1 MSTDTAKAFRQQ
13 ILKPAD
19 GVFLFHARAIERLIE
34 EQLGARVQGVSVPDL
49 PYYLMPKAD
58 FLYGL
63 ESENAEA
70 LSVIE
75 GLRLPNYVI
84 LLPSPAEQRLEER
97 GLRRLR
103 YDYWSRA
110 FEAEVARAWQNARE
124 DNQDIDLFGASSLTA
139 LIGAHAFAEVR
150 DVLERDGV
158 TLPIWEDDLICRSF
172 VAMVV
177 RLRYFAPGARGFFF
191 PAIRV
196 WPAVDDWLSTSGLD
210 LPEPLQNNRLPMLL
224 MKTRPGAGGDLTAE
238 LPLLPTALPFG
249 DSDPDLPRAVQAA
262 QRQAEASLPP
272 VAPRVGGTAAQIAEG
287 ERERALEQ
295 ECLAAM
301 RRGARLRR
309 HPGWLRRL
317 RDDLAAFGRRTLG
330 RILFL
335 PGIEDLGFAGRPDA
349 PDALD
354 ALDAVDG
361 QRGDV
366 ESGHTPFAGLW
377 HKLGL
382 VLLEQSVALAQRAE
396 LNGRF
401 ALALLAL
408 ADARRLAQRLNSPA
422 HTAPA
427 AVEQSIADW
436 EATIEEQLATLLA
449 AKWKL
454 KLTTAAEIRVLIE
467 RLAADDRRRFGSP
480 PARLLLGYLEQVLSE
495 TRNDYYRLRL
505 GRWLLT
511 LGRARLR
518 EVLPFQ
524 SLLKA
529 LRALELGRARLEDLP
544 WAINDLERFSEALAA
559 LTERVTE
566 RLDAQI
572 TPRLEQAMREAD
584 FVPRN
589 HRENVAA
596 QKMRLELLDVIKH
609 RRHLKFTDVR
619 DIVARN
625 ILRLPDPSIDE
636 FFRGDRLS
644 RFDRTAARALPG
656 VYRPGELYI
665 KGLQQLGAPLFGTS
679 SGRSILR
686 HLLLPFGGAYLVLK
700 SLDLLIALLPNIDK
714 AFHLTEP
721 VSVLLIGSLINIG
734 VYTGI
739 GRHLALT
746 YWRGTIVT
754 LRFLLYDGVRQLLRW
769 SPVAQL
775 LTTGWVRGLGR
786 NLVAPMLI
794 GTLPLIPI
802 IALAVLVEEVPIEP
816 GLWLA
821 GLAFAL
827 GTLARNTPAG
837 RRFLDDLSTNLGRY
851 LRRINQALFIGL
863 IQQLLYF
870 FKEVTRRFFQLLH
883 RVDEALTHHLGERP
897 DSFVLKAVL
906 APIWRFSEALI
917 QFYVTV
923 LVEPQVNPV
932 KHFPIVTIGH
942 KLLLPFLP
950 AITAAFVDISE
961 SILPKFIAYPLV
973 TLTIVLLPG
982 LFGFLVWEL
991 KENWK
996 LYQANHRGGLR
1007 GKDLDGGDDA
1017 DLAVEPAV
1025 VGTHGETMR
1034 ALMTRGFHS
1043 GALPK
1048 GFDRLRKVIRD
1059 EIREQAPYPT
1069 RLRRV
1074 QRQLDEVQR
1083 DICVF
1088 FEREFTFA
1096 LREHC
1101 SDPNCAL
1108 QRVETG
1114 MPRIATNLVE
1124 LLAWLHAGGADG
1136 TGAAVPEAEAPDRRQ
1151 SDLPLQL
1158 CVRISRQAFGI
1169 RFEADLE
1176 GAPGAIGPYCWSLI
1190 HDDLRL
1196 FAGRAG
1202 ADLRRLELNLMQA
1215 TEQRAAGPNAQT
1227 ASQLAAP
1234 TAEDGR
1240 ARRQADVQ

>member
-1 MSTDTAKAFRQQ
+1 MSSDTAKAFRQQ

-34 EQLGARVQGVSVPDL
+34 EQLGARLQGVSVPDL
-49 PYYLMPKAD
+49 PYYLMPSAD
-58 FLYGL
+58 FLFGL

-84 LLPSPAEQRLEER
+84 LLPSPAEQGLEEQ

-103 YDYWSRA
+103 QDYWSRA

-124 DNQDIDLFGASSLTA
+124 DNQDFASFGAASLIA
-139 LIGAHAFAEVR
+139 LIGEHAFAEVR
-150 DVLERDGV
+150 DVLDRDGV
-158 TLPIWEDDLICRSF
+158 TLPIWEDDLVCRSF
-172 VAMVV
+172 VATVV

-196 WPAVDDWLSTSGLD
+196 WAAIDDWLLASGLD

-224 MKTRPGAGGDLTAE
+224 TKSRPGAGGDLCSE
-238 LPLLPTALPFG
+238 DLPLLPTALPFG
-249 DSDPDLPRAVQAA
+249 DSDPDLPRAVQAL
-262 QRQAEASLPP
+262 QQQVEPSLLP
-272 VAPRVGGTAAQIAEG
+272 VAPATGNAALHAGEG
-287 ERERALEQ
+287 DRERTLEQ

-309 HPGWLRRL
+309 RRGWFRRL
-317 RDDLAAFGRRTLG
+317 RDDLTAFGRRVLA
-330 RILFL
+330 RLLFL
-335 PGIEDLGFAGRPDA
+335 PGIEDIGFAGGQ
-349 PDALD
+349 DALD
-354 ALDAVDG
+354 VDPGDAAAG
-361 QRGDV
+361 GARFG
-366 ESGHTPFAGLW
+366 GLW
-377 HKLGL
+377 HRLGL
-382 VLLEQSVALAQRAE
+382 LMLEQSVALAHRAE

-408 ADARRLAQRLNSPA
+408 ADARRLAQRLNRQGR
-422 HTAPA
+422 HAPA
-427 AVEQSIADW
+427 AVEQSIAEW
-436 EATIEEQLATLLA
+436 ERGVEEHFATLLA

-454 KLTTAAEIRVLIE
+454 DLTTGAEIGTLIE
-467 RLAADDRRRFGSP
+467 RLAADDRRRFGSA
-480 PARLLLGYLEQVLSE
+480 PARALLGYLEQVLSE
-495 TRNDYYRLRL
+495 TRNDYFRLRV
-505 GRWLLT
+505 GRWLVS

-518 EVLPFQ
+518 QVLPFQ

-529 LRALELGRARLEDLP
+529 LRALELGRARLEELP
-544 WAINDLERFSEALAA
+544 WAIADLERFSEALET
-559 LTERVTE
+559 LTDRVTE
-566 RLDAQI
+566 RLDTQI
-572 TPRLEQAMREAD
+572 TPRVEQAMREAD

-596 QKMRLELLDVIKH
+596 QKMKLELLDVIKH
-609 RRHLKFTDVR
+609 RRDLKFTDVR

-625 ILRLPDPSIDE
+625 ILRLPDPTLDE

-656 VYRPGELYI
+656 IYRPGELYI
-665 KGLQQLGAPLFGTS
+665 KGLQQLGAPLFGTAA
-679 SGRSILR
+679 GRSILR
-686 HLLLPFGGAYLVLK
+686 HLLMPFGGAYLVLM
-700 SLDLLIALLPNIDK
+700 SIDLLIEITPHVDK

-721 VSVLLIGSLINIG
+721 VSVLLVGSLINIG

-746 YWRGTIVT
+746 SWHGTVAV
-754 LRFLLYDGVRQLLRW
+754 LRFVLYDGVRRLVRW
-769 SPVAQL
+769 PPMADFLQAGL
-775 LTTGWVRGLGR
+775 VRGLGR
-786 NLVAPMLI
+786 NLLAPMLI
-794 GTLPLIPI
+794 GALPLIPI
-802 IALAVLVEEVPIEP
+802 IALAVLVDEVPIEP

-837 RRFLDDLSTNLGRY
+837 RRFLDDLSTRIGGY

-870 FKEVTRRFFQLLH
+870 FKEVTRRFSQLLH

-897 DSFVLKAVL
+897 ASLVLKAVL
-906 APIWRFSEALI
+906 APIWRLSEAFI

-950 AITAAFVDISE
+950 AITAAFIDVSE
-961 SILPKFIAYPLV
+961 SVLPKVIAYPLV

-996 LYQANHRGGLR
+996 LYQANHRSRLR
-1007 GKDLDGGDDA
+1007 GTDLDAADDDA
-1017 DLAVEPAV
+1017 ELAVEPAI
-1025 VGTHGETMR
+1025 VGAHGETMR
-1034 ALMTRGFHS
+1034 SLMTRGFHS
-1043 GALPK
+1043 GTLPK

-1059 EIREQAPYPT
+1059 QIRDQARYP
-1069 RLRRV
+1069 RPLRRV
-1074 QRQLDEVQR
+1074 QRQLDEVQHSL
-1083 DICVF
+1083 CVF

-1101 SDPNCAL
+1101 RDPGCTL

-1114 MPRIATNLVE
+1114 TPRIATNLVE
-1124 LLAWLHAGGADG
+1124 LQVALHTVAKQPVHRPAGDSQ
-1136 TGAAVPEAEAPDRRQ
+1136 RRLQ
-1151 SDLPLQL
+1151 APLQL
-1158 CVRISRQAFGI
+1158 CVRISRQSFGI
-1169 RFEADLE
+1169 RFEADLQ
-1176 GAPGAIGPYCWSLI
+1176 GASGAIGPYCWSLI
-1190 HDDLRL
+1190 QDDLRL

-1202 ADLRRLELNLMQA
+1202 ADLRRLELDLFPA
-1215 TEQRAAGPNAQT
+1215 IGPAAAGSAP
-1227 ASQLAAP
+1227 AS
-1234 TAEDGR
+1234 AEVSRDR
-1240 ARRQADVQ
+1240 YQVDLQQAV